1 MNPKELDLVDQSAEN
16 EIMDDYGFYDAYG
29 MTEEEY
35 EEEWN

>member
-1 MNPKELDLVDQSAEN
+1 MNDIKDLVEQSAEN
-16 EIMDDYGFYDAYG
+16 ETMDDYGFCDAYG